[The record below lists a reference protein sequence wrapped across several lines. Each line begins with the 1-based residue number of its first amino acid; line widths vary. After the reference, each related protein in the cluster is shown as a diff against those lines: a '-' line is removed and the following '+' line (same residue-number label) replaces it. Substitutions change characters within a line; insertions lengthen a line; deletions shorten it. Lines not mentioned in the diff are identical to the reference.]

1 MEGLQSIVEG
11 YLVEHNNVNKKP
23 MNLILFP
30 YAIEHISRICRILKQ
45 PQGHALLLG
54 NCGLGKQSLARLAIH
69 MCEYEF
75 FEVRIRFIVL
85 LGGFTCLIFWQDSS
99 KCLRM
104 GFAG

>member
-30 YAIEHISRICRILKQ
+30 YAIEHVSRICRILKQ

-54 NCGLGKQSLARLAIH
+54 ECGSGKQSLARLAIH

-75 FEVRIRFIVL
+75 FEVY
-85 LGGFTCLIFWQDSS
+85 
-99 KCLRM
+99 
-104 GFAG
+104 